1 MSETFENLSDKA
13 KSAILL
19 DYVKGRLGV
28 EDTAAVEA
36 AIEKNPHLSQ
46 EVSYYQNLSNASE
59 PAPRPVDHEFSWA
72 KLSKAVAALPN
83 THASLPKAANDNRVS
98 LWRAAA
104 FAFGILSIGQS
115 VVLFSPSGKTGND
128 GEIYMPVTETSEF
141 EASILFAPGASS
153 RQITGL
159 LNKLDAEIVGGP
171 SAMGLYDIR
180 FRNAESLELG
190 LAELRQNLQLVASVS
205 AK

>member
-1 MSETFENLSDKA
+1 MSEPFENLSDDA

-36 AIEKNPHLSQ
+36 AIERNPDLSR
-46 EVSYYQNLSNASE
+46 EVSYYENLSKASE
-59 PAPRPVDHEFSWA
+59 PAPRPLDHEFSWA
-72 KLSKAVAALPN
+72 KLSKAVDALPN
-83 THASLPKAANDNRVS
+83 TKASIPRAANDNRVS

-104 FAFGILSIGQS
+104 FAFGVLAIGQS
-115 VVLFSPSGKTGND
+115 VVLFSQTDKAGTD
-128 GEIYMPVTETSEF
+128 AELYIPVTETAEL
-141 EASILFAPGASS
+141 EANILFTPEASS
-153 RQITGL
+153 REITEL

-180 FRNAESLELG
+180 FRDAESLEAG
-190 LAELRQNLQLVASVS
+190 LTDLRQNSQLVANVS

>member
-1 MSETFENLSDKA
+1 MSEPFENLSDEA

-36 AIEKNPHLSQ
+36 AIEKDPHLRQ

-72 KLSKAVAALPN
+72 KLSKAVDALPN
-83 THASLPKAANDNRVS
+83 AHASLPKAANDNRVS

-104 FAFGILSIGQS
+104 FAFGILAIGQS
-115 VVLFSPSGKTGND
+115 VVLFSPIGKTSND
-128 GEIYMPVTETSEF
+128 GEIYMPVTETAEF
-141 EASILFAPGASS
+141 EASILFAPGAASS
-153 RQITGL
+153 EITSL
-159 LNKLDAEIVGGP
+159 LNDLDAEIVGGP

-180 FRNAESLELG
+180 FRDAESFGTG
-190 LAELRQNLQLVASVS
+190 LTELRQNSDLIANVS